1 QHRLRYFIRLAHTS
15 HRDGGDNPRNHV
27 WRLPT
32 RQWRIDRTRANNV
45 GADMTV
51 HQVCSPGSHQRAD
64 GSFTRGVDAE
74 GGSTLNTRDGAVE
87 NDRATILQERQCLLH
102 RKQRSPHINVEQLVE
117 MLFGDG
123 AEGNKFANA
132 GVGENNINSPL
143 HLGDGLVETIE
154 VVKFGNVSL
163 NARNVAA
170 DCLYRLVEFLPATA
184 RDEDI
189 CPLLGE

>member
-1 QHRLRYFIRLAHTS
+1 MSLALASLWIPAYPSVRIWQLDLRSAAVNEQFNTRDETGVIGSQKQCGLSNFNGFPHAS
-15 HRDGGDNPRNHV
+15 HRDCGDNPRNHV

-87 NDRATILQERQCLLH
+87 NDRATIL
-102 RKQRSPHINVEQLVE
+102 
-117 MLFGDG
+117 
-123 AEGNKFANA
+123 
-132 GVGENNINSPL
+132 
-143 HLGDGLVETIE
+143 
-154 VVKFGNVSL
+154 
-163 NARNVAA
+163 
-170 DCLYRLVEFLPATA
+170 
-184 RDEDI
+184 
-189 CPLLGE
+189 